1 MAECATIP
9 SRRDEIIDA
18 SLRLFLRDGYA
29 GTGIRAIA
37 GDVGISEATIYHH
50 FRSKEDIFQA
60 IIDRVTA
67 GQSRLIRDVPP
78 GATLEEALLLIGRRF
93 LEVMAR
99 PYPRDLT
106 HLMIFES
113 AHHPDVADRYLR
125 EVHEGGLDHITS
137 VIESRVPSS
146 SPVDAK
152 TVARVFS
159 AALTTHVLHDE
170 MLASVAG
177 RLGDDGLHP
186 EREERLESV
195 VKLIVAAANS
205 GAGCHP
211 DDSHSIR

>member
-1 MAECATIP
+1 MGERATA
-9 SRRDEIIDA
+9 STRRDEIIDA

-37 GDVGISEATIYHH
+37 GEVGISEATIYHH

-60 IIDRVTA
+60 IVDRVTT
-67 GQSRLIRDVPP
+67 GQSRKIRDVPE

-93 LEVMAR
+93 LDAMAHR
-99 PYPRDLT
+99 YPRDLT

-125 EVHEGGLDHITS
+125 EVHEGALDHVVS
-137 VIESRVPSS
+137 VIESRIPPT
-146 SPVDAK
+146 SPVDAE

-159 AALTTHVLHDE
+159 AALTNHVLHDE

-177 RLGDDGLHP
+177 RLGDEGVHP
-186 EREERLESV
+186 EREERLAKLV
-195 VKLIVAAANS
+195 TLIVAAVN
-205 GAGCHP
+205 AGSAYAAST
-211 DDSHSIR
+211 D